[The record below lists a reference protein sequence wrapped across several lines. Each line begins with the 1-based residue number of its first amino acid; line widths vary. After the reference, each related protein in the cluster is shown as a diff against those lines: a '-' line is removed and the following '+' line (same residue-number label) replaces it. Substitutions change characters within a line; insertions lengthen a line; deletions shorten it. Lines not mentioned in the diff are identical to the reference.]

1 MNGLQTLIVF
11 AAGVALIAVAPAVDE
26 PPRFID
32 HTVAAGI
39 DFRHI
44 NGAFGHKWMPE
55 SLGAGVALF
64 DADGDGWTDILFVQG
79 TSWPGHETAVS
90 VELREATMQLYRNR
104 GDRTFENV
112 TAGSGLEVP
121 LYGFGAAPADYDGD
135 GDSDLLVTAYGAN
148 RMFQNN
154 GNGRFVEVTEVSG
167 LGHPGWSTS
176 AAWFDYDLDGDLDVY
191 VANYVKW
198 TPDDDI
204 WCSLDGSNKSYCTP
218 ESYEGEPSVLYRNE
232 GNGTFTDVSV
242 EARVFVPG
250 GKSLGVTV
258 ADFNAD
264 GRPDFAVSNDT
275 EPNFL
280 FENAGDG
287 TFTEVGLLSGMAFD
301 ATGRARAG
309 MGIDTADLTNT
320 GRLALAVGNFS
331 KEMIGL
337 FEQGPGGLF
346 VDIAGRA
353 GVGRSS
359 FPFLTFGLFFF
370 DHDLDGW
377 LDLFAV
383 NGHLED
389 RIAEVEASI
398 TYEQRPLLYLN
409 RRDGTLQEVGERAG
423 EAMSRAIVG
432 RGAAYADFDKD
443 GDLDV
448 VMTSNDGRASLLLST
463 TRDVQ
468 NPPHVVRISLRDT
481 GANTAAIGAAVRVI
495 AGEWE
500 QVQLVRAGSSY
511 ASHSERTV
519 TFGLGAGEV
528 IDAIEIAWPDGARQ
542 RLEGV
547 ALVDAA
553 DHELLIR
560 RGGVEA
566 RRRLEPTI
574 ASPAPDARE

>member
-1 MNGLQTLIVF
+1 MPLVVATITTLT
-11 AAGVALIAVAPAVDE
+11 AALTASLLPADE
-26 PPRFID
+26 PRKFID
-32 HTVAAGI
+32 YTAAAGI
-39 DFRHI
+39 DFRHT
-44 NGAFGHKWMPE
+44 NGAFGSKWMPE

-64 DADGDGWTDILFVQG
+64 DADGDGWTDVLFVQG
-79 TSWPGHETAVS
+79 TSWPGQESAVPLT
-90 VELREATMQLYRNR
+90 LRGATMQLYRNR
-104 GDRTFENV
+104 GDRTFENI
-112 TAGSGLEVP
+112 TAGSGLEIP

-135 GDSDLLVTAYGAN
+135 GDTDLLITAYGAN
-148 RMFQNN
+148 RLFQNA
-154 GNGRFVEVTEVSG
+154 GGGTFTDVTEVSG
-167 LGHPGWSTS
+167 MGLLGWSTS
-176 AAWFDYDLDGDLDVY
+176 AAWFDYDLDGDLDAY
-191 VANYVKW
+191 VTNYVKW
-198 TPDDDI
+198 TPDNDI
-204 WCSLDGSNKSYCTP
+204 WCSLDGTNKSYCTP
-218 ESYEGEPSVLYRNE
+218 ESYEGEPSILYRNE
-232 GNGTFTDVSV
+232 GDGTFTDVSV

-264 GRPDFAVSNDT
+264 GRADFAVSNDT

-287 TFTEVGLLSGMAFD
+287 TFAEVGLLSGMAFD

-320 GRLALAVGNFS
+320 GRLVLAIGNFS

-337 FEQGPGGLF
+337 FEQGPSGLF

-409 RRDGTLQEVGERAG
+409 RGDGILEEVGERAG
-423 EAMSRAIVG
+423 DVMNRAIVG
-432 RGAAYADFDKD
+432 RGAAYADLDRD

-448 VMTSNDGRASLLLST
+448 VMTSNNGPAYLLLST
-463 TRDVQ
+463 TRDHHD
-468 NPPHVVRISLRDT
+468 PPHVVRITLRDV
-481 GANTAAIGAAVRVI
+481 GPNTAAIGAVVTLRA
-495 AGEWE
+495 AET
-500 QVQLVRAGSSY
+500 QQAQLVRSGSSY
-511 ASHSERTV
+511 ASHSELTL
-519 TFGLGAGEV
+519 TFGLGDGEV
-528 IDAIEIAWPDGARQ
+528 IDRIEIVWPDGERQ
-542 RLEGV
+542 TLGGTV
-547 ALVDAA
+547 LGDAV
-553 DHELLIR
+553 DHELFIR
-560 RGGVEA
+560 RHGVEA
-566 RRRLEPTI
+566 RLHLEATAI
-574 ASPAPDARE
+574 ASTDGVR

>member
-1 MNGLQTLIVF
+1 MSGSPKLLIV
-11 AAGVALIAVAPAVDE
+11 AVAMTVAAPPANE

-32 HTVAAGI
+32 HTAAAGI
-39 DFRHI
+39 EFRHI
-44 NGAFGHKWMPE
+44 SGAFGDKWMPE

-79 TSWPGHETAVS
+79 MSWPGHETAVPA
-90 VELREATMQLYRNR
+90 ELREATMQLYRNR
-104 GDRTFENV
+104 GDRTFENL
-112 TAGSGLEVP
+112 TRGSGLEVP

-135 GDSDLLVTAYGAN
+135 GDTDLLVTAYGAN
-148 RMFQNN
+148 RMFENA
-154 GNGRFVEVTEVSG
+154 GDGTFADVTEASG
-167 LGHPGWSTS
+167 LGHPGWGTS
-176 AAWFDYDLDGDLDVY
+176 AAWLDYDLDGDLDVY

-198 TPDDDI
+198 TSDNDI
-204 WCSLDGSNKSYCTP
+204 WCSLDGTNKSYCTP

-232 GNGTFTDVSV
+232 GDGTFVDVSV

-264 GRPDFAVSNDT
+264 GRPDFAVANDT

-287 TFTEVGLLSGMAFD
+287 TFAEVGLLSGMAFD
-301 ATGRARAG
+301 STGRARAG

-320 GRLALAVGNFS
+320 GRLALAIGNFS

-377 LDLFAV
+377 LDFFAV

-398 TYEQRPLLYLN
+398 DYEQRPLLYLN

-423 EAMSRAIVG
+423 DSMTRAIVG
-432 RGAAYADFDKD
+432 RGAAFADFDHD

-448 VMTSNDGRASLLLST
+448 VMTSNDGPAYLLLST
-463 TRDVQ
+463 TRDLQ
-468 NPPHVVRISLRDT
+468 DPPHVVRITLRDV
-481 GANTAAIGAAVRVI
+481 GANTAAIGAAVTVRT
-495 AGEWE
+495 GEWQ

-511 ASHSERTV
+511 ASHSERTL
-519 TFGLGAGEV
+519 TFGLGAGKLV
-528 IDAIEIAWPDGARQ
+528 DTVEIAWPDGERQ
-542 RLEGV
+542 RLEGT
-547 ALVDAA
+547 ALADAV
-553 DHELLIR
+553 DHELFIR
-560 RGGVEA
+560 RSGIEA
-566 RRRLEPTI
+566 RRSLESTAFPA
-574 ASPAPDARE
+574 ASGVR

>member
-1 MNGLQTLIVF
+1 MSHFWALLV
-11 AAGVALIAVAPAVDE
+11 VAIAVALTPAVPRAE
-26 PPRFID
+26 ESTRFID
-32 HTVAAGI
+32 HTAAAGL
-39 DFRHI
+39 DFRHVS
-44 NGAFGHKWMPE
+44 GAFGNKWMPE

-79 TSWPGHETAVS
+79 TTWPGHETAVP
-90 VELREATMQLYRNR
+90 VELRGSTMQLYRNR
-104 GDRTFENV
+104 GDRTFENI
-112 TAGSGLEVP
+112 TPGSGLEVP

-135 GDSDLLVTAYGAN
+135 GDTDLLITAYGAN
-148 RMFQNN
+148 RMFQNT
-154 GNGRFVEVTEVSG
+154 GDGSFVDVTEVSG
-167 LGHPGWSTS
+167 MGHPGWSTS
-176 AAWFDYDLDGDLDVY
+176 AAWLDYDLDGDLDVY

-198 TPDDDI
+198 TPGNDI
-204 WCSLDGSNKSYCTP
+204 WCSLDGINKSYCTP

-232 GNGTFTDVSV
+232 GDGTFADVSV

-264 GRPDFAVSNDT
+264 GRPDFAVANDT

-320 GRLALAVGNFS
+320 GRLALAIGNFS

-337 FEQGPGGLF
+337 FEQGPSGLF

-359 FPFLTFGLFFF
+359 FPFLTFALFFF

-377 LDLFAV
+377 LDLFTV
-383 NGHLED
+383 NGHLES

-398 TYEQRPLLYLN
+398 AYEQRPLLYLN
-409 RRDGTLQEVGERAG
+409 RGDGTLQEVGERAG
-423 EAMSRAIVG
+423 EAMTRGIVG
-432 RGAAYADFDKD
+432 RGAAYADLDHD
-443 GDLDV
+443 GDLDI
-448 VMTSNDGRASLLLST
+448 VMTSNDGPAYLLLST
-463 TRDVQ
+463 TRDHQ
-468 NPPHVVRISLRDT
+468 DPPHVVRITLRD
-481 GANTAAIGAAVRVI
+481 AAPNTAAIGAAVTVR
-495 AGEWE
+495 AGEWQ
-500 QVQLVRAGSSY
+500 QVQLVRSGSSY
-511 ASHSERTV
+511 ASHSERTL

-528 IDAIEIAWPDGARQ
+528 IDTVEIIWPDGERQ
-542 RLEGV
+542 ELEGAV
-547 ALVDAA
+547 LAEAV

-560 RGGVEA
+560 RDGVEA
-566 RRRLEPTI
+566 RLRLEPT
-574 ASPAPDARE
+574 AVAPAWRAP